1 MLTERRKEIRSFKI
15 IPVRYKKREDSL
27 FTVGDIINLTDN
39 GFCLLMPVHL
49 DLEQGFEFEAFDGGK
64 VIKGR
69 AQVVWMDQGHVR
81 AGCIYSM
88 N

>member
-1 MLTERRKEIRSFKI
+1 MTNERRTQKRTFRI
-15 IPVRYKKREDSL
+15 IPVRYKKREESL

-39 GFCLLMPVHL
+39 GFCLLMPIHL
-49 DLEQGFEFEAFDGGK
+49 EVEQGFEFEAFDGGN

-69 AQVVWMDQGHVR
+69 AQVIWMDQGHVR
-81 AGCIYSM
+81 AGCIYGM